1 MPLAVSPAVFQLFI
15 GAVYGLMGLAVWVL
29 SPAAQDRWPARWWAL
44 SALAL
49 GLSSLFTVGR
59 QLGWPLWLGFAVAP
73 ALDTLAFV
81 LRIQALR
88 RHRRVAL
95 HWRRVAWCVLAA
107 ALAYALCLLSDDRRL
122 RVSCINA
129 VLGLCAA
136 GLAWQAW
143 QVCRAQ
149 PSMSARLLW
158 ISEALLAAALLMRMV
173 TVWFVR
179 GGVSWDFLLLFV
191 VGTLA
196 GIYSGM
202 GFLGLV
208 VNTLHSAELQ
218 ARAAR
223 IGDAAAR
230 EAAERSA
237 DELRALIVQRDHM
250 VGERD
255 RMLEVLAYAIRQPLH
270 NASSA
275 LQAATGELQRMSG
288 EAAGHAAA
296 RLQRARAVLD
306 TVNTVLDDT
315 LAAGPSPSHTLGP
328 ADVPAPRRGSGTP

>member
-1 MPLAVSPAVFQLFI
+1 MPLAVSPAVFQLVI

-29 SPAAQDRWPARWWAL
+29 SPAAHDRWPARWWAL

-59 QLGWPLWLGFAVAP
+59 QLGWPLWLGVAVAP

-81 LRIQALR
+81 LRIQAMR
-88 RHRRVAL
+88 RHRRVPL
-95 HWRRVAWCVLAA
+95 HWRRMALCVLLA

-136 GLAWQAW
+136 GLAWQ
-143 QVCRAQ
+143 VSRVQ
-149 PSMSARLLW
+149 PSVSARLLW

-173 TVWFVR
+173 TVWFGR

-218 ARAAR
+218 AREAR

-237 DELRALIVQRDHM
+237 DALRTLIAQRDHQA
-250 VGERD
+250 VERD
-255 RMLEVLAYAIRQPLH
+255 RMLDLLAYAIRQPLH

-288 EAAGHAAA
+288 EAAGQAAA

-315 LAAGPSPSHTLGP
+315 LAAGPAPSHTLGP